1 MTQGEEGET
10 DRKHHRQAERGW
22 RAATVSREGR
32 HRRGNLARRWKDENA
47 SSKESPVSPRH
58 QEKAAERLYPSEIQ
72 TTSELYPREIQTR
85 RQDDEGASGLGS
97 TQKSQRH

>member
-10 DRKHHRQAERGW
+10 DRKNHRQAERGW

-58 QEKAAERLYPSEIQ
+58 QEKAAERLSRAPIVV
-72 TTSELYPREIQTR
+72 R
-85 RQDDEGASGLGS
+85 RGGNFPHIKARAKDSVF
-97 TQKSQRH
+97 